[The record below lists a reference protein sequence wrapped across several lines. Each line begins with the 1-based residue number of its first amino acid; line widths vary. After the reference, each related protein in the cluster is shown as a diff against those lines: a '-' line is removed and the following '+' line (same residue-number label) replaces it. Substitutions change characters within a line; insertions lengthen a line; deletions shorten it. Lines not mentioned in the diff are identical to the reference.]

1 MKKLVLI
8 LLAVPLLWGCSKK
21 NPTTTVQS
29 KIVFGEIASWRAT
42 AEILGEPTPDP
53 ASTSARAHYDTVQ
66 FRLFQTE
73 VDPGRIVLQG
83 DMISSP
89 PTGTLC
95 SLVVSSNLGGSR
107 GAVVMPVFSRFT
119 RPNSGDTLP
128 WGDIQLSWT
137 PSEGANW
144 FELQARCYGYDT
156 LGRYLGSADTVLV
169 VYDTLA
175 VVPAGF
181 FQRYPAVTY
190 VDATAQIYPHTGS
203 KPGWQTG
210 NMIGEIRGFLIGTG
224 GDGYVSYHVGTPPP
238 GLGLLNPGAIPH
250 GPLVSEDRRRAFLLR
265 AFGVE

>member
-21 NPTTTVQS
+21 SPTTVQS
-29 KIVFGEIASWRAT
+29 KMIFGEFSWWRAT

-53 ASTSARAHYDTVQ
+53 AYTSARARYDTVQ
-66 FRLFQTE
+66 FKLSQIE
-73 VDPGRIVLQG
+73 VDPGRIFLQG
-83 DMISSP
+83 SMIGYP
-89 PTGTLC
+89 PAGTLC

-107 GAVVMPVFSRFT
+107 GAVVKPGSSWFKL
-119 RPNSGDTLP
+119 PISGDTLP
-128 WGDIQLSWT
+128 WGDVQLSWT
-137 PSEGANW
+137 ASEGASW
-144 FELQARCYGYDT
+144 FELQAHCSASDT
-156 LGRYLGSADTVLV
+156 LGRYLGSADTALV

-175 VVPAGF
+175 VIPAGF
-181 FQRYPAVTY
+181 FQRYPAAPY
-190 VDATAQIYPHTGS
+190 VYVSAQIYPHTGAN
-203 KPGWQTG
+203 PGWQTG

-224 GDGYVSYHVGTPPP
+224 GDGYVSFHVGTPPP